1 MKIFLVSILLF
12 VALKS
17 QAQIYKSEN
26 FQPAFYLDSVK
37 YEVFPRFDISQ
48 IDSISISKENKKAP
62 NGRIYIKS
70 KDPKNLHLLSV
81 SDINARYTK
90 NALAPTIYMLD
101 NEILKEV
108 STFRID
114 SAFILKVEILKGSE
128 TDYLNVQFPDLTI
141 LKIITRTKENIA
153 KQNEIRIR
161 GIETRSVA
169 QPNTDAHGNTIIRL
183 RGVSTASM

>member
-1 MKIFLVSILLF
+1 MKNVFVVILLF
-12 VALKS
+12 IAVKS
-17 QAQIYKSEN
+17 LGQIYKPEN
-26 FQPAFYLDSVK
+26 FRPEIYLDSIK
-37 YEVFPRFDISQ
+37 YASIPYLEPSK
-48 IDSISISKENKKAP
+48 IDSIYILKGTNKAA
-62 NGRIYIKS
+62 GGQIFIKS
-70 KDPKNLHLLSV
+70 KNPKKLRILSV

-114 SAFILKVEILKGSE
+114 SALILKVEILKGSE

-141 LKIITRTKENIA
+141 LNIITRTEKNIA
-153 KQNEIRIR
+153 KENEIRIR
-161 GIETRSVA
+161 GIETRPVS
-169 QPNTDAHGNTIIRL
+169 QPYTDAKGNTIPRI